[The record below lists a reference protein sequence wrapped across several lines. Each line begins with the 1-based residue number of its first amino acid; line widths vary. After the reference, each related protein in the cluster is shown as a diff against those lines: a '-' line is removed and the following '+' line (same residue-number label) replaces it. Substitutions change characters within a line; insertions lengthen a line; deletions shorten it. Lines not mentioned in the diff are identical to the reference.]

1 MANSNTVVAQ
11 NNNSNVAIED
21 IPLSENVTLAQLNEE
36 AAMTEE
42 TTKTTKPSLKK
53 ELDEAITLI
62 LSKVNNKKAIR
73 EAEKA
78 LLAAINKKED
88 ITPFLQALTALRE
101 NGPSFSVEEKV
112 VLADLLIAKVS
123 ELYGA

>member
-78 LLAAINKKED
+78 LLNAINKKED
-88 ITPFLQALTALRE
+88 ITPFLQALTSLRE

>member
-1 MANSNTVVAQ
+1 MSQ
-11 NNNSNVAIED
+11 NNTTAAQNSNVAIED

-36 AAMTEE
+36 AAMNEE

-53 ELDEAITLI
+53 ELDEAIQLV
-62 LSKVNNKKAIR
+62 LAKVNNKKAIR
-73 EAEKA
+73 EAEKN
-78 LLAAINKKED
+78 LLTAIGKKED

-101 NGPSFSVEEKV
+101 NGPSFTDEEKIQI
-112 VLADLLIAKVS
+112 ADILISKVS